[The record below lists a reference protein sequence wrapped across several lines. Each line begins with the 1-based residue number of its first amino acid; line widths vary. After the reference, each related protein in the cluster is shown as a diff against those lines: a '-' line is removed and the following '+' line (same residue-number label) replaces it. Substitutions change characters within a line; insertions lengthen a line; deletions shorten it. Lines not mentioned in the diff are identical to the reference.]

1 MTARASLWRESQPLL
16 LASRS
21 PARRTML
28 EAAGLPVETQP
39 SRIDE
44 RAFDERPA
52 QTLAA
57 RLAQAKARDV
67 AARNPGRL
75 VLGADQTLAL
85 GGVLLH
91 KPAGRAE
98 AVGQL
103 LAMAGRE
110 HVLTSAAALVR
121 DSELL
126 GTAQTA
132 ARIRI
137 RPLDEA
143 AVTLYLDAAGPDV
156 LQSVGL
162 YHVEGLGAHLFEALD
177 GDPYTIM
184 GLPLVALMKDLRA
197 CGAVAA

>member
-1 MTARASLWRESQPLL
+1 MSGSQALWRGRDPLI

-21 PARRTML
+21 AARRAML
-28 EAAGLPVETQP
+28 EAAGIPVEIRP
-39 SRIDE
+39 SDVDE
-44 RAFDERPA
+44 RAVPEAPA

-57 RLAQAKARDV
+57 RLAEAKARDV
-67 AARNPGRL
+67 AARHPGRL
-75 VLGADQTLAL
+75 VVGADQTLAL
-85 GGVLLH
+85 GHALLH
-91 KPAGRAE
+91 KPADRAE
-98 AVGQL
+98 AIRQL

-110 HVLTSAAALVR
+110 HVLASAAALVR
-121 DSELL
+121 DGALL
-126 GTAQTA
+126 GSASGA

-143 AVTLYLDAAGPDV
+143 MASLYLDAAGPDV

-184 GLPLVALMKDLRA
+184 GLPLVPLMAHLRA